1 MTEDMSLKKQE
12 LTMDYHFNEEEIR
25 LLALLFR
32 KNQNMLPD
40 GIIDFASKI
49 ERTIYNSM
57 SIDEAAAFYS

>member
-1 MTEDMSLKKQE
+1 MSLKKQE